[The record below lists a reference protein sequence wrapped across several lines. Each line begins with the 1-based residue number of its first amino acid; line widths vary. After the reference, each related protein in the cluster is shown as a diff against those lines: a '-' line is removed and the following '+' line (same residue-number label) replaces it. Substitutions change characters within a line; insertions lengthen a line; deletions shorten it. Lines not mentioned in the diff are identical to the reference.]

1 MQNKK
6 IIKFKAKK
14 KDNDYIINLIKGNHV
29 VETDEPIECN
39 VIRKNEKVVVIS
51 NEIMGGNDE
60 KLGKVLMKGF
70 IYALS
75 QLDTLPSCLLFYN
88 GGVKLTCKGSDV
100 LEDLKNLE
108 AMGVEILSCGT
119 CLSHYQLNDDLQ
131 VGKVTNMY
139 EIVEKQML
147 ASGVIYP

>member
-1 MQNKK
+1 
-6 IIKFKAKK
+6 
-14 KDNDYIINLIKGNHV
+14 
-29 VETDEPIECN
+29 
-39 VIRKNEKVVVIS
+39 
-51 NEIMGGNDE
+51 MGGNDE

-100 LEDLKNLE
+100 LEDLRNLE